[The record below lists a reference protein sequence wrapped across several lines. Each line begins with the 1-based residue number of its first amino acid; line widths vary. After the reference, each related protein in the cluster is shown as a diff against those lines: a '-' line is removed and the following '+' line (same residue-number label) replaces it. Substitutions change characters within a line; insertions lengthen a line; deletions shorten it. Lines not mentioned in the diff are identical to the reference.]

1 MRHQTYTPRTAP
13 AQLTNSAA
21 PTMSLPSLQSE
32 GAQGE
37 PKLVLMTRAEW
48 KATPRDYK
56 ISSRKTGRFV
66 MRHSPHGIGLFPVQI
81 VD

>member
-32 GAQGE
+32 GVQGE
-37 PKLVLMTRAEW
+37 PKTVLMSWAEW
-48 KATPRDYK
+48 VATPKDYRLVK
-56 ISSRKTGRFV
+56 GTQRWV
-66 MRHSPHGIGLFPVQI
+66 MRAHPAGGVGLFPVHI
-81 VD
+81 TG